1 MNAPDA
7 LLAYCRAGFE
17 LEATEECLEAG
28 RALGWQLS
36 GLPTISQSGYVILKS
51 SRPLDAEQ
59 LRRWDSRE
67 LTFCRQVVWTRSAAV
82 QLGDR
87 DRVTPIAAALAELRI
102 FAGGFEEL
110 WVEYP
115 DTNDG
120 KALTSLSRAIEPK
133 IVEALAVRGGA
144 KSPTNDHGWRA
155 HSFLASKSE
164 AWVGISSPWLS
175 VPWRLGIPRLRMPSE
190 APSRSTQ
197 KLAEAF
203 LFFLAGHDAEFI
215 KAGMRA
221 IDLGAAPGGWTWQLI
236 HRGLHVTAIDNGN
249 LKEEL
254 RDNALVRHLREDGF
268 HYRPKRPVE
277 WLVCDMVEQPVRIA
291 SLVAEWVA
299 TDTAQHAIFN
309 LKLPMKKRLAE
320 LRRCQALI
328 SERMDESGAN
338 YHLQFRHLFHD
349 REEVTGFLTRHGKRL
364 QRLKSTSVS

>member
-17 LEATEECLEAG
+17 SEAAEECQDVG

-36 GLPTISQSGYVILKS
+36 PLLADKQSSFVVLKAA
-51 SRPLDAEQ
+51 RPFDAEQ
-59 LRRWDSRE
+59 LRRWDSRA
-67 LTFCRQVVWTRSAAV
+67 LTFARQVVWVHSSAV
-82 QLGDR
+82 PLGER
-87 DRVTPIAAALAELRI
+87 DRVTPIATALAGLRI
-102 FAGGFEEL
+102 FAGAFADL

-120 KALTSLSRAIEPK
+120 KSLTSLSRAIEPK
-133 IVEALAVRGGA
+133 ILEALAT
-144 KSPTNDHGWRA
+144 KHGMQVPSRNAVWRA
-155 HSFLASKSE
+155 HAFLTSKSE
-164 AWVGISSPWLS
+164 AWIGITAPDLS
-175 VPWRLGIPRLRMPSE
+175 VSWRQGIPRLRMPAE

-203 LFFLAGHDAEFI
+203 LHFLSGHDEEFI

-236 HRGLHVTAIDNGN
+236 HRGLHVTAIDNGD

-254 RDNALVRHLREDGF
+254 RDNALVRHLKQDGF
-268 HYRPKRPVE
+268 HFRPKRPVE

-291 SLVAEWVA
+291 TLVADWVA

-320 LRRCQALI
+320 LERCRALI
-328 SERMDESGAN
+328 AERMDESGAH
-338 YHLQFRHLFHD
+338 YDLQFRHLFHD